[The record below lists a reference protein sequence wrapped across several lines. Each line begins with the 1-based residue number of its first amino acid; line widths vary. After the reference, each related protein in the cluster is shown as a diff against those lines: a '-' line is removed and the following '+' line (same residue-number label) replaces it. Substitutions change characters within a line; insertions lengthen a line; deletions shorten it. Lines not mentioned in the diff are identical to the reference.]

1 MNAHHTHLED
11 YADRLKPRTASN
23 VLLWVV
29 GIFFVAFF
37 AWASLTKLDR
47 TVKGG
52 GRVIAS
58 SHMQIISNLEGGIV
72 QAILVKV
79 GQQVQRGQE
88 ILQLDRTQSGAEL
101 GSGEASINAL
111 SAKIARLSAEI
122 TGREPVYPAS
132 SNPEV
137 QEQVRIEQSLHASRM
152 AEFGAIV
159 NAGRARVEQAMKAV
173 QEAESAYQSKVSAR
187 EARARELAIIR
198 PLVEKGIEPRMSL
211 SDAEAQFSIASSDAA
226 AAAASIARARASV
239 AEAQSATRQQQQDW
253 RSLAANELATA
264 QGERSARRSTIPA
277 LAEKVAR
284 TSVRS
289 PLPGRINRVLVTT
302 VGSAVAPGA
311 PLVEIVPSEETLLVE
326 AMVRPQDIAFVRL
339 GQKAR
344 VNITAYDPSV
354 YGSLHGNV
362 VAIAPDVIVNEK
374 SGESFYTVQI
384 RTTSNALKDRYGH
397 PLPIG
402 TGMTADVSLLG
413 DKRTVLQYILT
424 PITRLTETAFRE

>member
-1 MNAHHTHLED
+1 
-11 YADRLKPRTASN
+11 
-23 VLLWVV
+23 
-29 GIFFVAFF
+29 
-37 AWASLTKLDR
+37 
-47 TVKGG
+47 
-52 GRVIAS
+52 
-58 SHMQIISNLEGGIV
+58 
-72 QAILVKV
+72 
-79 GQQVQRGQE
+79 
-88 ILQLDRTQSGAEL
+88 
-101 GSGEASINAL
+101 
-111 SAKIARLSAEI
+111 
-122 TGREPVYPAS
+122 
-132 SNPEV
+132 
-137 QEQVRIEQSLHASRM
+137 M
-152 AEFGAIV
+152 AEFNAIV
-159 NAGRARVEQAMKAV
+159 NAGRARVDQAMKAV
-173 QEAESAYQSKVSAR
+173 QEAQSVYSSKVSAR
-187 EARARELAIIR
+187 DARARELAIIR

-211 SDAEAQFSIASSDAA
+211 SDAEAQYAIASSDAA
-226 AAAASIARARASV
+226 AAASSIARARASV

-264 QGERSARRSTIPA
+264 QGEYAARRSAIPA

-289 PLPGRINRVLVTT
+289 PLPGRVNRVLVTT

-311 PLVEIVPSEETLLVE
+311 PLVEIVPSEESLLVE
-326 AMVRPQDIAFVRL
+326 AMVRPQDIAFVRI

-374 SGESFYTVQI
+374 TGESFYTVQI
-384 RTTSNALKDRYGH
+384 RTTANALKDRLGR